1 MKYNGNKSENRKK
14 TIEKE
19 GKENCEDFEIK
30 TMMKEINKYYRYIFK
45 INKVKKKINPINS
58 SLTITNDRLLTQ
70 RKELR
75 KSNSLTNQLTHK
87 IVKEALIIELRR
99 ELKYQ
104 MKFKYIYN
112 NYLSKLI
119 QLREEVKD
127 NKEKIENKTNLLKE
141 TFNDKFV
148 IITQFQKSID
158 ILEKQRNEIITSS
171 KEVINMK
178 DKIRQNLLDK
188 LNKIQFENN
197 KQSTKIDELNNKIG
211 GLELK
216 KIKEMQKLEEEFH
229 QEEENYK
236 KILGSF
242 DSLKRKYIFF
252 TEEYNSY
259 IKTGQEI
266 AQQDVKLFDKTNATN
281 CLEEENLTIKLKE
294 SKMKEVQLKEKL
306 DILKSKVAILQ
317 KMKKQVIN
325 EDERKQNFEKLLRS
339 SIKKNLKQNVRARKF
354 RNSRLS
360 NSASFGG
367 LINKYSFIN

>member
-75 KSNSLTNQLTHK
+75 KSNSLTNQLTQK

-216 KIKEMQKLEEEFH
+216 KIKERQKLEEEFH

>member
-1 MKYNGNKSENRKK
+1 M
-14 TIEKE
+14 
-19 GKENCEDFEIK
+19 
-30 TMMKEINKYYRYIFK
+30 
-45 INKVKKKINPINS
+45 
-58 SLTITNDRLLTQ
+58 
-70 RKELR
+70 
-75 KSNSLTNQLTHK
+75 
-87 IVKEALIIELRR
+87 
-99 ELKYQ
+99 
-104 MKFKYIYN
+104 
-112 NYLSKLI
+112 
-119 QLREEVKD
+119 
-127 NKEKIENKTNLLKE
+127 
-141 TFNDKFV
+141 
-148 IITQFQKSID
+148 IITQFEKSID

-197 KQSTKIDELNNKIG
+197 KQSTKIDELNSKIG

-216 KIKEMQKLEEEFH
+216 KIKEIQKLEEEFH